1 MNAFKNDSNRF
12 FLLSYLTQN
21 SEISIIQNKQQL
33 TAELHFFPEMKRK
46 TIFTEECTELFTL
59 LIKASTV
66 CNKMRMILSM
76 FKDPWFIF

>member
-46 TIFTEECTELFTL
+46 TIFTEECTELFNL
-59 LIKASTV
+59 V
-66 CNKMRMILSM
+66 NKSIYSM
-76 FKDPWFIF
+76 